1 MSNAMH
7 NAILVAQASTTPAPP
22 DAAGAGAIPG
32 AQQAAD
38 AIPGAQQAAD
48 VVTQSEPALSQASD
62 SLQQAAAGGLP
73 PPLPTVPAD
82 MGFLHFV
89 AQSDFVGKTLFFIL
103 VIMSLVTWYLILVKC
118 ASNVR
123 MRRRSR
129 EFLNK
134 FWNSSSLEQV
144 ENEIV
149 THGARDPFSHLASHA
164 MHAQAH
170 HSKFGATKLEERG
183 VNGEFVM
190 RTMRKVIDEET
201 AKLENGLTVLAS
213 VGSTAPFVGLF
224 GTVWGVYHALIGIGL
239 ADGVT
244 INRIAGPV
252 GEALIM
258 TGLGLAVAIPAVL
271 AYNAF
276 VRNNRVFLSQLDA
289 FAHDLFSFLTTGQQV
304 ELSDGKVRAL
314 RRHGNGNH
322 GGNGRGAQ

>member
-7 NAILVAQASTTPAPP
+7 SATLVAQAATSPA
-22 DAAGAGAIPG
+22 AAPAAAAPAAAAAAPA
-32 AQQAAD
+32 AQQAA
-38 AIPGAQQAAD
+38 
-48 VVTQSEPALSQASD
+48 T
-62 SLQQAAAGGLP
+62 AAGGIVQQATGAVQQSAEVLHSAAAALP
-73 PPLPTVPAD
+73 AAAPVPAPAPVPD

-89 AQSDFVGKTLFFIL
+89 AQSDFVGKTLFIIL
-103 VIMSLVTWYLILVKC
+103 ILMSLVTWYLILVKVG
-118 ASNVR
+118 SNIS
-123 MRRRSR
+123 MRRRSAD
-129 EFLNK
+129 FLNK

-144 ENEIV
+144 EHEIT

-170 HSKFGATKLEERG
+170 HNKFGATKLEEAG
-183 VNGEFVM
+183 SNGDFVT

-224 GTVWGVYHALIGIGL
+224 GTVWGVYHALVGIGL
-239 ADGVT
+239 SDGVT

-271 AYNAF
+271 AYNTF
-276 VRNNRVFLSQLDA
+276 VRNNRVYLSRLDA
-289 FAHDLFSFLTTGQQV
+289 FAHDLFAFLTTGQQV
-304 ELSDGKVRAL
+304 ALSDSKVRAL
-314 RRHGNGNH
+314 RRQHGNGAAVQ
-322 GGNGRGAQ
+322 RGSE

>member
-7 NAILVAQASTTPAPP
+7 SATLVAQAATSPA
-22 DAAGAGAIPG
+22 AAPAAAAPAAAAAAPA
-32 AQQAAD
+32 AQQAAT
-38 AIPGAQQAAD
+38 AAGGIVQQATGA
-48 VVTQSEPALSQASD
+48 VQQSAEALHSAAAA
-62 SLQQAAAGGLP
+62 LPAAAG
-73 PPLPTVPAD
+73 VPAPAPVPD

-89 AQSDFVGKTLFFIL
+89 AQSDFVGKTLFIIL
-103 VIMSLVTWYLILVKC
+103 ILMSLVTWYLILVKVG
-118 ASNVR
+118 SNIS
-123 MRRRSR
+123 MRRRSAD
-129 EFLNK
+129 FLNK

-144 ENEIV
+144 EHEIT

-170 HSKFGATKLEERG
+170 HNKFGATKLEEAG
-183 VNGEFVM
+183 SNGDFVT

-224 GTVWGVYHALIGIGL
+224 GTVWGVYHALVGIGL
-239 ADGVT
+239 SDGVT

-271 AYNAF
+271 AYNTF
-276 VRNNRVFLSQLDA
+276 VRNNRVYLSRLDA
-289 FAHDLFSFLTTGQQV
+289 FAHDLFAFLTTGQQV
-304 ELSDGKVRAL
+304 ALSDSKVRAL
-314 RRHGNGNH
+314 RRQHGNGAAVQ
-322 GGNGRGAQ
+322 RGSE